1 MWWGSPLPRSCSPR
15 SVELLPLGR
24 PPPGFRE
31 ALPVSLR
38 LLVVEGGSSGRYTGG
53 GMERV
58 SLTPPGEKRE
68 RGAKARLYVRWMPH
82 LGAEAVALYELLRLL
97 PDVGEDAVEL
107 TELAELLRSTPESVE
122 TSLRVLV
129 EHGFALERGGWFE
142 VLEHPPVACGT
153 RRNVASGEEP
163 VGEDGAVQEGP
174 VVRDIQVMRAEPEG
188 VSPDDYFRYMGTL
201 PAPHILEFLNGYT
214 ERDGVETAAVIE
226 ALKIASE
233 RDARRVGYVRSILE
247 RWVERGVKTVA
258 DVERFEQD
266 RKLRLVAESGA
277 VRGGALKLRGEVSD
291 GADRGSAARRREG
304 YEWLFGE

>member
-1 MWWGSPLPRSCSPR
+1 MLS
-15 SVELLPLGR
+15 
-24 PPPGFRE
+24 
-31 ALPVSLR
+31 A
-38 LLVVEGGSSGRYTGG
+38 VEGRSSGRYTGG

-58 SLTPPGEKRE
+58 QLTPPGEKRQ

-107 TELAELLRSTPESVE
+107 GELAELLRSTPESVE

-129 EHGFALERGGWFE
+129 EHGFAVERGGWFE
-142 VLEHPPVACGT
+142 VLEHPPFTRASRGSVVGVAPAG
-153 RRNVASGEEP
+153 NDEAG
-163 VGEDGAVQEGP
+163 EGP
-174 VVRDIQVMRAEPEG
+174 VVRDIEVLRAEPEG

-277 VRGGALKLRGEVSD
+277 VRGGALQLRGGVND
-291 GADRGSAARRREG
+291 GTDRGSAARRREG

>member
-1 MWWGSPLPRSCSPR
+1 MDGVR
-15 SVELLPLGR
+15 
-24 PPPGFRE
+24 
-31 ALPVSLR
+31 
-38 LLVVEGGSSGRYTGG
+38 
-53 GMERV
+53 
-58 SLTPPGEKRE
+58 LTPPGEKHG

-107 TELAELLRSTPESVE
+107 QELAELMRSTPESVE
-122 TSLRVLV
+122 TSLNILV
-129 EHGFALERGGWFE
+129 EHGFAVERGGWFE
-142 VLEHPPVACGT
+142 VMEYPPVARGSRGSGT
-153 RRNVASGEEP
+153 ASAERPAGNDGGERSVAP
-163 VGEDGAVQEGP
+163 
-174 VVRDIQVMRAEPEG
+174 VRDVEVLRAEPKG

-214 ERDGVETAAVIE
+214 ERDGVETEAVIE

-247 RWVERGVKTVA
+247 RWVERGVKSVG

-277 VRGGALKLRGEVSD
+277 VRGGAMNLRGGVSD
-291 GADRGSAARRREG
+291 GTDRGSAARRREG